1 MVNLLP
7 ENDVEFYLVLENCS
21 QRFTEDE
28 INYFKQI
35 VENLR
40 VKKQQRIENQQNH
53 EEVENSSTANEDIM
67 ITSTVKKVN

>member
-53 EEVENSSTANEDIM
+53 EVEHSSTANEDIM
-67 ITSTVKKVN
+67 ITRTVKKVN